1 MQFIKISGGL
11 EGGSEPPAFQRA
23 ERLRMEAAKKEAKM
37 KESGLN
43 TELFDAENSPVHVC
57 HKASRDIQFYILFL

>member
-1 MQFIKISGGL
+1 
-11 EGGSEPPAFQRA
+11 
-23 ERLRMEAAKKEAKM
+23 MEAAKKEAKM

-57 HKASRDIQFYILFL
+57 HELLAIFDFIFCFFRSLPRTNIFVD